1 MYKNYGDVN
10 FLEYGLLIEEQSEN
24 QFNFIV
30 CRPFSDCENKY
41 QYFDGYI
48 DISDSWIDKE
58 SVMNY
63 IGMEEN
69 KFDRIQFAI
78 GCIEYY
84 NLENF
89 GTVNNDYTKEEVI
102 ENIKYIKDYIAD
114 YDDMYF
120 E

>member
-30 CRPFSDCENKY
+30 CRPFSVCLNKY
-41 QYFDGYI
+41 QYCDGYI

-58 SVMNY
+58 SVMKF
-63 IGMEEN
+63 IGMEE

-89 GTVNNDYTKEEVI
+89 GTVNNDYTKAEVI
-102 ENIKYIKDYIAD
+102 ENIEYIKDYIED
-114 YDDMYF
+114 YGNIYF

>member
-41 QYFDGYI
+41 QYCDGYI

-63 IGMEEN
+63 IGMEE

-84 NLENF
+84 SLENF
-89 GTVNNDYTKEEVI
+89 GIVNNDYTKEEVI
-102 ENIKYIKDYIAD
+102 ENIKYIKDYIED
-114 YDDMYF
+114 YDNIYF

>member
-10 FLEYGLLIEEQSEN
+10 FLEYGLLLEEQSEN

-41 QYFDGYI
+41 QYCDGYI
-48 DISDSWIDKE
+48 DISDNWIDKE
-58 SVMNY
+58 SVMDY
-63 IGMEEN
+63 IGMEE

-102 ENIKYIKDYIAD
+102 ENIKYIKDYIED
-114 YDDMYF
+114 YDNIYF